1 MKKMKQVVAVL
12 ITLSMML
19 SMLMTSY
26 AADGEKTLQILS
38 FNDFHGALKE
48 GSSDMGWAK
57 MVTAVNALKAENPNT
72 IVVSAGDNFQGSA
85 MSNLTKGEPVNE
97 MMKQL
102 GVVVSAVGNH
112 EFDWGT
118 THFEKWATDGNY
130 EFLASNIYDK
140 TTKEPV
146 TWAKPYKVVTVDG
159 IKVGLIGIATPE
171 TLTKTKAEHV
181 ANYEF
186 KDAATAAQTWIDYL
200 EEGKAEEGKPDVIV
214 AVTHLGS
221 DQENY
226 GTDTSLPVTG
236 TDIEN
241 LCNNT
246 TGLDAVI
253 TGHTHSSVA
262 GYINNVAVVQGYKQ
276 GRALG
281 QITITLNADNTVK
294 SVVPKVLDYT
304 KTKAE
309 LVADE
314 TAVAAYDKWNTNLG
328 PILDEKLGVASAT
341 FTHDNET
348 NVSVLGKWVCEAM
361 AEATESQIAFQ
372 NGGGLRT
379 EIPAGDITYGLMY
392 TVMPFDN
399 TLVTMDLK
407 GSDVLKAVEHG
418 IDLPTAGNG
427 SFSGLVV
434 EYDPAL
440 TYGSKVISIQLE
452 DGTALD
458 MNKNY
463 KVVTNDF
470 MVTGGD
476 GYDFS
481 GATNVVDTFMPIRDM
496 LVDKVKAEGTITAE
510 AVDYIKTVA
519 PAVEEPVVE
528 TPVVEP
534 APEPVPEPA
543 PQPAPAPV
551 VETPAPAPVSTP
563 EATYYIVQPGDVLW
577 KIAQKYNLTYKELGD
592 YNKLTN
598 YNLIYPNQKLLVPVK

>member
-1 MKKMKQVVAVL
+1 MKKMKQMVAVL
-12 ITLSMML
+12 LTLSMML

-118 THFEKWATDGNY
+118 THFEKWAADGGY

-200 EEGKAEEGKPDVIV
+200 EEGKAEEGKPDVII

-253 TGHTHSSVA
+253 TGHTHNSVA

-281 QITITLNADNTVK
+281 QLTITLNADNTVK

-399 TLVTMDLK
+399 TLVTMELK
-407 GSDVLKAVEHG
+407 GADVLKAVEHG

-427 SFSGLVV
+427 SFSGLFV

-458 MNKNY
+458 MNKTY

-481 GATNVVDTFMPIRDM
+481 GATNVVDTFIPIRDM

-510 AVDYIKTVA
+510 AVDYIKAVA

-534 APEPVPEPA
+534 TPEPVPEPV
-543 PQPAPAPV
+543 PVPV
-551 VETPAPAPVSTP
+551 VETPVVEPAPVSTP
-563 EATYYIVQPGDVLW
+563 EATFYIVQPGDVLW

>member
-1 MKKMKQVVAVL
+1 MKKVKQIVAVVL
-12 ITLSMML
+12 TLSMMM
-19 SMLMTSY
+19 SMLMTSF
-26 AADGEKTLQILS
+26 AADGEKTLQILT

-72 IVVSAGDNFQGSA
+72 IVVSAGDNFQGTA

-102 GVVVSAVGNH
+102 GVVASAVGNH
-112 EFDWGT
+112 EFDWGA
-118 THFEKWATDGNY
+118 THFEEWATEGGYD
-130 EFLASNIYDK
+130 FLASNIYDK
-140 TTKEPV
+140 TTGEPV
-146 TWAKPYKVVTVDG
+146 TWAKPYKIVTIDE
-159 IKVGLIGIATPE
+159 IKVGLIGLATPE

-181 ANYEF
+181 ANLEF
-186 KDAATAAQTWIDYL
+186 KDPAVAAQTWIDYL
-200 EEGKAEEGKPDVIV
+200 EDGKAAEGKPDVII
-214 AVTHLGS
+214 ALTHLGA
-221 DQENY
+221 DQDSY
-226 GTDTSLPVTG
+226 GTDLTLPVTG
-236 TDIEN
+236 VDVEN

-246 TGLDAVI
+246 TGLDAVV
-253 TGHTHSSVA
+253 TGHTHASVA

-281 QITITLNADNTVK
+281 QLIITINADNTVK
-294 SVVPKVLDYT
+294 SVVPKVLNYS
-304 KTKAE
+304 KTKAD

-314 TAVAAYDKWNTNLG
+314 AAVVAYEKWNTDLG
-328 PILDEKLGVASAT
+328 PILDEVLGVATGT
-341 FTHDNET
+341 FTHNNDT

-361 AEATESQIAFQ
+361 AEATDSQIAFQ

-379 EIPAGDITYGLMY
+379 EVPAGDVTYGLMY

-407 GSDVLKAVEHG
+407 GSDILKAVEHG

-440 TYGSKVISIQLE
+440 EYGSKVTNIALA

-458 MNKNY
+458 MDATY

-481 GATNVVDTFMPIRDM
+481 GATNIVDTFIPIRDM
-496 LVDKVKAEGTITAE
+496 LVDKVKAEGSITPE
-510 AVDYIKTVA
+510 TVDYVSVVA
-519 PAVEEPVVE
+519 PVVVE

-534 APEPVPEPA
+534 PVVEPPVVET
-543 PQPAPAPV
+543 PV
-551 VETPAPAPVSTP
+551 VETPAPAPTEVF
-563 EATYYIVQPGDVLW
+563 YIVQPGDVLW
-577 KIAQKYNLTYKELGD
+577 KIAQKYNLTYQELGD
-592 YNKLTN
+592 FNKLTN
-598 YNLIYPNQKLLVPVK
+598 YNLIYPNQKLLIPAE

>member
-1 MKKMKQVVAVL
+1 MKKVKQMVAVV

-19 SMLMTSY
+19 SMFVTSY
-26 AADGEKTLQILS
+26 GADGEKTLQIIS
-38 FNDFHGALKE
+38 FNDFHGALSE

-57 MVTAVNALKAENPNT
+57 MVSAVNTLKVENPNT
-72 IVVSAGDNFQGSA
+72 LVVSAGDNFQGAA

-97 MMKQL
+97 MMMQL
-102 GVVVSAVGNH
+102 GVVASAVGNH

-118 THFEKWATDGNY
+118 TNFEKWAADGGY
-130 EFLASNIYDK
+130 DFLASNIYDK
-140 TTKEPV
+140 TTGEPV

-159 IKVGLIGIATPE
+159 VKVGLIGLATPE

-181 ANYEF
+181 ANLEF
-186 KDAATAAQTWIDYL
+186 KDPATAAQTWIDYL
-200 EEGKAEEGKPDVIV
+200 ESGEATEGTPDVII
-214 AVTHLGS
+214 AVTHLGA

-226 GTDTSLPVTG
+226 GTDLTVAVTG

-241 LCNNT
+241 LCTNT
-246 TGLDAVI
+246 SGLDAVI

-262 GYINNVAVVQGYKQ
+262 GYIKGVAVVQGYKQ
-276 GRALG
+276 GRALA
-281 QITITLNADNTVK
+281 QLTITLNADNTVK
-294 SVVPKVLDYT
+294 TVVPKVLNYT
-304 KTKAE
+304 KSKAE
-309 LVADE
+309 LVADV
-314 TAVAAYDKWNTNLG
+314 TAVTAYNKWNTDLG
-328 PILDEKLGVASAT
+328 PILDEKLGVASGV
-341 FTHDNET
+341 FTHDKET

-361 AEATESQIAFQ
+361 AEATEAQIAFQ

-418 IDLPTAGNG
+418 IDLPTAGFG
-427 SFSGLVV
+427 SFSGLIV

-440 TYGSKVISIQLE
+440 TYGSKVTNIALA

-458 MNKNY
+458 MEQTY

-470 MVTGGD
+470 MLTGGD

-481 GATNVVDTFMPIRDM
+481 GATNVVDTFIPIRDM
-496 LVDKVKAEGTITAE
+496 LVDKVKSEVTITAE
-510 AVDYIKTVA
+510 AVDYITTVA
-519 PAVEEPVVE
+519 PVVEPPVVEPPVVEPPVVESPIVE
-528 TPVVEP
+528 TPVIDTPTPDTTVP
-534 APEPVPEPA
+534 APIA
-543 PQPAPAPV
+543 
-551 VETPAPAPVSTP
+551 ETI
-563 EATYYIVQPGDVLW
+563 YIVQPGDVLW
-577 KIAQKYNLTYKELGD
+577 RIAKKYNLTYQELGD

-598 YNLIYPNQKLLVPVK
+598 LNLIYPNQKLLVPVK